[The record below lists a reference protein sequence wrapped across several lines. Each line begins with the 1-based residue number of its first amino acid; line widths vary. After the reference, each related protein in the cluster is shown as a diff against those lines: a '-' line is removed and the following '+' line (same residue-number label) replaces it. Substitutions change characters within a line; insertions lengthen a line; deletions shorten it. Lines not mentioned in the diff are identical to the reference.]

1 VRKELHRY
9 CFLEEGFLLDARNN
23 YEDFFCC
30 GTEERRVWLA
40 YIYSEEEFLL
50 VRISYKMLLN
60 VDLENGE
67 DFYCY

>member
-30 GTEERRVWLA
+30 GTEERRVC
-40 YIYSEEEFLL
+40 LL
-50 VRISYKMLLN
+50 IFIVRKN
-60 VDLENGE
+60 
-67 DFYCY
+67 FYWYG